1 MLKDRALRREEWG
14 PSARRAGG
22 IRKSGGVVRGV
33 GVRRGLSVLGIG
45 KRVGEALRDLGGG
58 WRPRAESRE

>member
-14 PSARRAGG
+14 PSPRPARG
-22 IRKSGGVVRGV
+22 IRKSCRVAREFGM
-33 GVRRGLSVLGIG
+33 RRVLSGLGIG